1 MTERQDKFIEYYSIT
16 GNATQSAI
24 EAGYS
29 EKTAKQKGYELKN
42 ILREQIND
50 QTQKVLADK
59 IPSSLHFLSE
69 LAEKAESESVRLG
82 AIKDLLD
89 RAGLKPVERIEQ
101 TNIEQMSN
109 EEIQRELDALLKHKS
124 IRTPAGAETA

>member
-1 MTERQDKFIEYYSIT
+1 MGLPKRLTEMQKRFAELLVFGDET
-16 GNATQSAI
+16 GPLTQTEAAI
-24 EAGYS
+24 KAGYS

-50 QTQKVLADK
+50 PTQKVLADK

-101 TNIEQMSN
+101 TNIEHMSN
-109 EEIQRELDALLKHKS
+109 EEIQRELDALLKH
-124 IRTPAGAETA
+124 

>member
-1 MTERQDKFIEYYSIT
+1 METTLYRERKVVTERQDKFIEHYSIT

-109 EEIQRELDALLKHKS
+109 EEIQRELDALLKH
-124 IRTPAGAETA
+124 